1 MRGIRAG
8 LRRRRVLLLGA
19 SAVGVLVVTGVAS
32 AESFT
37 VTTPSDSNDGA
48 CTASLC
54 SLCDA
59 VVAADQAGTSSTIT
73 LPDMNVDSS
82 SFTDNDATTPPAID
96 PGQMQL
102 GRVRQRDL
110 HRGSASRDVPGP
122 FRRARSADCG
132 LICSPMLAVIRD
144 GDGVAPAR
152 ARSGEPRF
160 CRRGRWR

>member
-8 LRRRRVLLLGA
+8 LRRRAVLLLGA

-54 SLCDA
+54 SLRDA

-96 PGQMQL
+96 PGQCSSAEFGNGISIGIPKSRCPWAVSASAL
-102 GRVRQRDL
+102 GRLRTDL
-110 HRGSASRDVPGP
+110 FAD
-122 FRRARSADCG
+122 ARCH
-132 LICSPMLAVIRD
+132 P
-144 GDGVAPAR
+144 
-152 ARSGEPRF
+152 
-160 CRRGRWR
+160 